1 MATAQRVRV
10 PEIVPQLE
18 RHLIVIIRYM
28 LGAMDKRPL
37 WERALETRKVR
48 S

>member
-1 MATAQRVRV
+1 MTSSLSV
-10 PEIVPQLE
+10 PAIVPRLE
-18 RHLIVIIRYM
+18 RHLIVVIRYM
-28 LGAMDKRPL
+28 LGEIDRRPL